1 MPEIIPERY
10 DPQEVEQKWYSMW
23 LAEGLF
29 HADVKSKKKPYTILI
44 PPPNITGALHMGHAL
59 VNSIQDFLIRRARML
74 GYEALWIPGIDHAGI
89 ATENKVEQ
97 YLASMGIFRDK
108 ITRERF
114 IKSAWEWKDRYGG
127 VIIKQLKRLG
137 CSCDWDRMAF
147 TLDEKRQKAVNTAFL
162 RYYNEG
168 LIYRGKYIV
177 NWCPRCRTTIS
188 DLEVEYDERDAKLY
202 YISYPLIDDKGNKT
216 QKSIVVATTRPE
228 TMLGDMAVAVNPLDK
243 RYSDVKGAFLEL
255 PLMGRRI
262 PVITDDAVE
271 MEFGTGA
278 VKITPAHDPDDYEIA
293 LRHNI
298 EPLVIMDEG
307 AMINGNG
314 GVYEGLTREEAR
326 KKIVEDLEKEGL
338 LVKVEDYHHSV
349 GRCCRCQTDIEPYL
363 SEQWFIKMEPLAKLV
378 IDAINKGKVRFVPDR
393 WTRICLSWLEN
404 ARDWCISR
412 QLWWG
417 HRIPIWYC
425 DECGEVIVSVEK
437 PTRCTKCE
445 SSKLHQDEDVLDTW
459 FSSAL
464 WPIST
469 MGWPDVGDDF
479 EKFYPTDVLV
489 TASDII
495 YLWVARMIVS
505 GLKFVGEVPFHT
517 VYINTT
523 IQDEEGRRM
532 SRTHG
537 TGIDPMEFIESI
549 GADAVR
555 FTMATIATQT
565 QSIRFSADKFDI
577 GKYFT
582 NKIWNAA
589 RFLLMNV
596 DENITG
602 VNDFTPERVE
612 DIWIMDGLNGLI
624 EEVNRGY
631 EEYRFNDLAGRLY
644 DFFWHSYCDWY
655 LELIKNRFYR
665 PENEDER
672 LSAQRCALYV
682 MDGWLRL
689 MHPIMPHI
697 TEEIYSR
704 LPHTSGYIILAQWP
718 EVKEIGDVISA
729 REELEFITEVI
740 RSIRNL
746 RTEINV
752 PPSKEVDV
760 LIIPEGDKYREMTE
774 RNAEHITTLAKV
786 ADLDIKM
793 SASKP
798 KMAISSVVAGAS
810 VYLLFEGIVDADK
823 ELKRLTRTYKKLEE
837 EKRKL
842 TLKLEN
848 ENFMTKAPKNVI
860 DDVVRHLEEVDR
872 KMLRIGE
879 HINKLRG
886 ENN

>member
-1 MPEIIPERY
+1 
-10 DPQEVEQKWYSMW
+10 
-23 LAEGLF
+23 
-29 HADVKSKKKPYTILI
+29 
-44 PPPNITGALHMGHAL
+44 
-59 VNSIQDFLIRRARML
+59 
-74 GYEALWIPGIDHAGI
+74 
-89 ATENKVEQ
+89 
-97 YLASMGIFRDK
+97 
-108 ITRERF
+108 
-114 IKSAWEWKDRYGG
+114 
-127 VIIKQLKRLG
+127 
-137 CSCDWDRMAF
+137 
-147 TLDEKRQKAVNTAFL
+147 
-162 RYYNEG
+162 
-168 LIYRGKYIV
+168 
-177 NWCPRCRTTIS
+177 
-188 DLEVEYDERDAKLY
+188 
-202 YISYPLIDDKGNKT
+202 
-216 QKSIVVATTRPE
+216 
-228 TMLGDMAVAVNPLDK
+228 
-243 RYSDVKGAFLEL
+243 
-255 PLMGRRI
+255 
-262 PVITDDAVE
+262 
-271 MEFGTGA
+271 
-278 VKITPAHDPDDYEIA
+278 
-293 LRHNI
+293 
-298 EPLVIMDEG
+298 
-307 AMINGNG
+307 
-314 GVYEGLTREEAR
+314 
-326 KKIVEDLEKEGL
+326 
-338 LVKVEDYHHSV
+338 
-349 GRCCRCQTDIEPYL
+349 
-363 SEQWFIKMEPLAKLV
+363 
-378 IDAINKGKVRFVPDR
+378 
-393 WTRICLSWLEN
+393 
-404 ARDWCISR
+404 
-412 QLWWG
+412 
-417 HRIPIWYC
+417 
-425 DECGEVIVSVEK
+425 
-437 PTRCTKCE
+437 
-445 SSKLHQDEDVLDTW
+445 
-459 FSSAL
+459 
-464 WPIST
+464 
-469 MGWPDVGDDF
+469 GWPDVGDDF